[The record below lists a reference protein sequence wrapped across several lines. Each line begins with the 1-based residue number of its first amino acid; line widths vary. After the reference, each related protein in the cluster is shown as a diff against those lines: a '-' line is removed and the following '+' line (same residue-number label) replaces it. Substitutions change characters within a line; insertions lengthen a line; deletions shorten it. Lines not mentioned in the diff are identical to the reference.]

1 MNIAILLTAG
11 SGTRMKNALPKQF
24 IEVDNKP
31 IFIYTIEKFIMNEI
45 DKIFLV
51 INDSF
56 KDLYNN
62 YLQKFSIEN
71 IELIDG
77 GNSRQESV
85 FRAIKHLE
93 LFCNDNDVIVIH
105 DGARPLVS
113 KKIITENIEK
123 CLNLKTPIS
132 TVTNIVDTIVDK
144 DYNLV
149 DRNNLLK
156 VQTPQTFSFKDIRF
170 AHQKAFEEQ
179 IESSSDDIQLAKRLG
194 LKINYV
200 YGSRFNFKIT
210 EPEDL
215 NLFSILRNVGDE

>member
-179 IESSSDDIQLAKRLG
+179 IESSSDDIQLAKRFG